1 MKTKRLFISFAALA
15 AASVLMSS
23 CSNEESTATTNDQLT
38 AFTGGIV
45 TEVPMER
52 VQIGTP
58 GVTTRT
64 SMNRNDIKGD
74 GSFLWEPGDVIYV
87 EADGGKLYRSQ
98 NAIQA
103 AEPRVKFLVY
113 GSYTGKSQYDVYYCG
128 ENAGAAEKKVVIADN
143 QTQSEFNNTKHFGA
157 VGDCGV
163 AKAEK
168 NTDPGK
174 SGFKFDLQHKSSYL
188 CFLPYFTTPEK
199 RNAYKIKSIEITSD
213 NNIAGTYD
221 LGQTGLS
228 KTGTNETK
236 TITLHA
242 GSDGLLLA
250 NKNVE
255 TADIMNSLYA
265 VIAPGQHIL
274 SVKYTVLD
282 TKDNNKEL
290 TLVKKYKSH
299 DFGANKICNIP
310 VNLDATSEDAGH
322 AKTSGTSTLEE
333 GNASFLY
340 SGRNYYMWDA
350 RENYWSG
357 HEWDASVAWQPTVN
371 DNRNDGYPQSKEAD
385 RARWYNEGEGSFEA
399 FVNPLFEQLPNA
411 NEMAWYI
418 LKGDA
423 HWDNSTQWTAFGKTY
438 TGGIWLKKLSV
449 IAKENGR
456 KPADL
461 KLTDPKGYNLLR
473 TYDDCKISLA
483 NGKPADNVIGN
494 YFFLPA
500 LGYYYNGEL
509 NHLGSCGY
517 YWSSSSSP
525 RDSNYAYNLAFSSG
539 GVSLYNDYFRDYGF
553 VAQPFE

>member
-1 MKTKRLFISFAALA
+1 MKTKKLFISFAAFA

-64 SMNRNDIKGD
+64 SMNRSDINGD
-74 GSFLWEPGDVIYV
+74 GAFFWESNDVIYV
-87 EADGGKLYRSQ
+87 EDDGDKLYKSQ
-98 NAIQA
+98 NTITETKARA
-103 AEPRVKFLVY
+103 DFLVL
-113 GSYTGKSQYDVYYCG
+113 GSYTNKIQYDVYYCG
-128 ENAGAAEKKVVIADN
+128 ENPGAAERKVVIANN
-143 QTQSEFNNTKHFGA
+143 QTQSDFNNTKHFGA

-163 AKAEK
+163 AKAVK
-168 NTDPGK
+168 NTEQGK
-174 SGFKFDLQHKSSYL
+174 SGFKFDLQHKASYL
-188 CFLPYFTTPEK
+188 CFLPYLTTKEK
-199 RNAYKIKSIEITSD
+199 RDAYKIKSIEITSD
-213 NNIAGTYD
+213 NNICGTYD
-221 LGQTGLS
+221 LTQNGLTGD
-228 KTGTNETK
+228 GNAK

-242 GSDGLLLA
+242 GSNGLLLA

-322 AKTSGTSTLEE
+322 DKTSGTSTLEE
-333 GNASFLY
+333 GIVPSHY
-340 SGRNYYMWDA
+340 SGRNYFMWDA
-350 RENYWSG
+350 AENYWSG
-357 HEWDASVAWQPTVN
+357 HEWDAAVAWQPTVK
-371 DNRNDGYPQSKEAD
+371 DASNDGYPKSKAAD
-385 RARWYNEGEGSFEA
+385 GARWYHDGSGPLQA
-399 FVNPLFEQLPNA
+399 SVNPLFNKLPNA

-418 LKGDA
+418 LKGDP
-423 HWDNSTQWTAFGKTY
+423 HWDNSTQWEVFGKTY

-449 IAKENGR
+449 IAQENG
-456 KPADL
+456 KEPAALRL
-461 KLTDPKGYNLLR
+461 KDPKGNNLLQNTE
-473 TYDDCKISLA
+473 TYHISPA
-483 NGKPADNVIGN
+483 NGKPADNVIDK

-500 LGYYYNGEL
+500 LGWYVAGKL
-509 NHLGSCGY
+509 IALGSYGCY
-517 YWSSSSSP
+517 YWSSSALPSNSSLAYSLGFCS
-525 RDSNYAYNLAFSSG
+525 SNVVLG
-539 GVSLYNDYFRDYGF
+539 HDYRTNGH

>member
-1 MKTKRLFISFAALA
+1 MKTKKLFISFAAFA
-15 AASVLMSS
+15 AASLLMSS
-23 CSNEESTATTNDQLT
+23 CSNDETTATTNDQLT

-64 SMNRNDIKGD
+64 SMNRNEINGD

-87 EADGGKLYRSQ
+87 EDDGGKLYRSQ
-98 NAIQA
+98 NAIQDA
-103 AEPRVKFLVY
+103 APRVKFLVY
-113 GSYTGKSQYDVYYCG
+113 GSYTGKNQYDVYYCG
-128 ENAGAAEKKVVIADN
+128 ENPGAAEKKVVIADN
-143 QTQSEFNNTKHFGA
+143 QTQSEFNNTKHFGK

-174 SGFKFDLQHKSSYL
+174 SGFKFDLQHKASYL
-188 CFLPYFTTPEK
+188 CFLPYITTQDK
-199 RNAYKIKSIEITSD
+199 RDSYKIKSIEITSN
-213 NNIAGTYD
+213 NNICGTYD
-221 LGQTGLS
+221 LGQAGLTGA
-228 KTGTNETK
+228 GNAK

-250 NKNVE
+250 DKTVE
-255 TADIMNSLYA
+255 TIDIKNSLYA

-310 VNLDATSEDAGH
+310 VNLDATSGDGGH
-322 AKTSGTSTLEE
+322 ENTSGTSTLEE
-333 GNASFLY
+333 GIVPSLY

-350 RENYWSG
+350 AENYWSG
-357 HEWDASVAWQPTVN
+357 HEWDASVAWQPIEN
-371 DNRNDGYPQSKEAD
+371 DKTNDGYPKSKAAD
-385 RARWYNEGEGSFEA
+385 PSRWYHEGSGSFEA
-399 FVNPLFEQLPNA
+399 SVNPLFKQLPNA
-411 NEMAWYI
+411 NEIGWYV

-449 IAKENGR
+449 IAQENG
-456 KPADL
+456 KEPAAL
-461 KLTDPKGYNLLR
+461 KLKDPKGNNLLQNSDN
-473 TYDDCKISLA
+473 YSISPA
-483 NGKPADNVIGN
+483 NGKPADSVIGN

-500 LGYYYNGEL
+500 LGLYRYGKL
-509 NHLGSCGY
+509 SDLGSGGF
-517 YWSSSSSP
+517 YWSSSAYPGYSS
-525 RDSNYAYNLAFSSG
+525 DAYDLTFYIG
-539 GVSLYNDYFRDYGF
+539 RVYLDGYNRNNGF